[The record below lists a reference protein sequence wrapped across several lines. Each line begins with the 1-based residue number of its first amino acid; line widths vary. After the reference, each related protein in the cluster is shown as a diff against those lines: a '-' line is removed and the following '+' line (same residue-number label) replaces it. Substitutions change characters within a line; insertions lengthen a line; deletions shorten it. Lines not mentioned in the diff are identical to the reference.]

1 MSENATPF
9 GAFRVYLSSSATAGR
24 SAPWPLAWPHV
35 LTMDIEQGG
44 AARAMPPETASD
56 ATMIAVAGVFLLFSS
71 CASFAGRPSDRG
83 RDPPRI
89 VPYLYDAGMRPWI
102 AGIGYRVPAKFRPH
116 SARSAGGSAR
126 ATP

>member
-35 LTMDIEQGG
+35 LTMDIEQGD

-56 ATMIAVAGVFLLFSS
+56 ATMIAVAGMFLLFIS
-71 CASFAGRPSDRG
+71 CASFA
-83 RDPPRI
+83 
-89 VPYLYDAGMRPWI
+89 
-102 AGIGYRVPAKFRPH
+102 
-116 SARSAGGSAR
+116 
-126 ATP
+126 ATPFGPRTRPAADRAVPLRRGHVAPDRRDWLS